1 MPKYKPMLI
10 SFDESGYNHA
20 IKRGNEKIEILNKA
34 IQWAEKH
41 IVISDVE
48 LFARSFSK
56 FFMDQYYESNKDKI
70 QLDIKVDK
78 LLELVGINIFELRD
92 LEDKFNSMN
101 DKLDYS
107 DGIKPLVDRSLY
119 ENYTKSSV
127 ENDKLR
133 AGRKL
138 IEVIKTCESFTK
150 IYPMSIQQATSNLL
164 SYDIRRNKYLVN
176 I

>member
-1 MPKYKPMLI
+1 
-10 SFDESGYNHA
+10 
-20 IKRGNEKIEILNKA
+20 
-34 IQWAEKH
+34 
-41 IVISDVE
+41 
-48 LFARSFSK
+48 
-56 FFMDQYYESNKDKI
+56 MDKYYESNKDKI

-92 LEDKFNSMN
+92 IEDKFNSMN

-107 DGIKPLVDRSLY
+107 DGVKPVVDKSLY

-138 IEVIKTCESFTK
+138 IEVIKNFESFTK
-150 IYPMSIQQATSNLL
+150 IYPMSIRQATSNLL
-164 SYDIRRNKYLVN
+164 TYDIRRNKYLVN

>member
-1 MPKYKPMLI
+1 MLI
-10 SFDESGYNHA
+10 SFEKGAYNHA
-20 IKRGNEKIEILNKA
+20 VKRCNEKITILNKA

-41 IVISDVE
+41 IVISDIK
-48 LFARSFSK
+48 LFANSFTK
-56 FFMDQYYESNKDKI
+56 YFMDKYYESNKDKI

-92 LEDKFNSMN
+92 IEDKFNSMN

-107 DGIKPLVDRSLY
+107 DGVKPVVDKSLY

-138 IEVIKTCESFTK
+138 IEVIKNFESFTK
-150 IYPMSIQQATSNLL
+150 IYPMSIRQATSNLL
-164 SYDIRRNKYLVN
+164 TYDIRRNKYLVN